1 MNEKEK
7 GRKGEWRWCISRR
20 NGGCLARG
28 QSCPANR
35 IIINYDTV
43 REKEEK
49 GKRQGRPPLIS
60 MMEKKGGM
68 NREGGRKKR

>member
-1 MNEKEK
+1 MESEKKNIKRGTEK
-7 GRKGEWRWCISRR
+7 RG
-20 NGGCLARG
+20 NGGCLARA

-49 GKRQGRPPLIS
+49 VKREVGLR
-60 MMEKKGGM
+60 
-68 NREGGRKKR
+68 